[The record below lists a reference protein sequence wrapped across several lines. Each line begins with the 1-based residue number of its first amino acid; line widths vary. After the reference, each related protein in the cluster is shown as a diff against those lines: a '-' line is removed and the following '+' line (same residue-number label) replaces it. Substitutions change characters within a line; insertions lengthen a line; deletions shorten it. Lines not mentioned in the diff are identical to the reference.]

1 MLMAMSFSFVLKL
14 LLPLPTQPLL
24 TPSANTPYHHYYH
37 YYCTT
42 IEYAFF
48 DVILY
53 ADGDEFF
60 FCPQATTKE
69 VLEQQVLLAL

>member
-1 MLMAMSFSFVLKL
+1 MFVRL
-14 LLPLPTQPLL
+14 
-24 TPSANTPYHHYYH
+24 
-37 YYCTT
+37 
-42 IEYAFF
+42 EYSFF

-69 VLEQQVLLAL
+69 VLEQQVISLPFYILLYCIHEPLIAPVYSTNV